1 MMTRFLTLALILA
14 ASVASAL
21 FLRDFLTGSDLN
33 GATLLPLGVASLNLQ
48 YTINT
53 GVNFGLAGEAS
64 TARQLLLSGA
74 ALLICLAVIIWGMR
88 STQKW
93 AAPAAGLFAGGGLA
107 NAYERLAYGGVF
119 DYLNFTTSFF
129 DNPFSFNVADIYI
142 FLGLV
147 LFLLAPRETH
157 DPADGPI
164 QPGAVKALA
173 KTLGNF
179 GLILALLVSCL
190 YVSWQVL
197 SQANFLYDQ
206 IYEHNNLEAHVDK
219 FASVNRNGMESFA
232 LTSKAERVRVF
243 NDIAREINAGGGG
256 LGSITYTPESAD
268 AATTFLIEA
277 ERNHLQDVANLV
289 SSLKPI
295 GAVVASLLIAFYG
308 FCWYYKVSRYQYFW
322 RPPGIFVS
330 LFQIATV
337 AALLVAVT
345 FILGPQ
351 QTFYHL
357 HEWAFSDKSQWH
369 FHFEDSLMTTL
380 MPEIVFA
387 NIAALI
393 GIFTVLTWLA
403 ANFVLRRILT

>member
-1 MMTRFLTLALILA
+1 MTRFLTLVLILA

-21 FLRDFLTGSDLN
+21 FLRNFLTGSDLN
-33 GATLLPLGVASLNLQ
+33 GMTILPLGVASLNLQ

-88 STQKW
+88 TTQKW
-93 AAPAAGLFAGGGLA
+93 AALAAGLFAGGGLA
-107 NAYERLAYGGVF
+107 NAYERLAFGGVF
-119 DYLNFTTSFF
+119 DYLNFNTSFF
-129 DNPFSFNVADIYI
+129 DNPFSFNLADIYI

-173 KTLGNF
+173 KTLRNF
-179 GLILALLVSCL
+179 GLTLALLVSCL

-206 IYEHNNLEAHVDK
+206 IYEHNNLEAHVNE
-219 FASVNRNGMESFA
+219 FAPLNRNDKESFA
-232 LTSKAERVRVF
+232 LTSKTERVQVF
-243 NDIAREINAGGGG
+243 NDIAREINTGGGG
-256 LGSITYTPESAD
+256 LGSITYTPEGAD
-268 AATTFLIEA
+268 AAKPFLVEA
-277 ERNHLQDVANLV
+277 ERDHLQDVANLV

-295 GAVVASLLIAFYG
+295 GAFIASLLIAFYG

-322 RPPGIFVS
+322 RPSGVFVS
-330 LFQIATV
+330 LFQIAAVV
-337 AALLVAVT
+337 ALCVAIT
-345 FILGPQ
+345 FALGPQ
-351 QTFYHL
+351 QTFYLL
-357 HEWAFSDKSQWH
+357 HEWAFSDKAQWY
-369 FHFEDSLMTTL
+369 FFFEDSLMTTL

-387 NIAALI
+387 NIAVLI
-393 GIFTVLTWLA
+393 GTLTIIIWSIVFFLVRKA
-403 ANFVLRRILT
+403 LS

>member
-1 MMTRFLTLALILA
+1 MTRFLTLALILT

-33 GATLLPLGVASLNLQ
+33 GVTLLPLGVASLNLQ

-74 ALLICLAVIIWGMR
+74 ALLICLAVIVWGMR
-88 STQKW
+88 TTQKW
-93 AAPAAGLFAGGGLA
+93 AALAAGLFAGGGLA
-107 NAYERLAYGGVF
+107 NAYERLAFGGVF
-119 DYLNFTTSFF
+119 DYLNFSTSFF
-129 DNPFSFNVADIYI
+129 DNPFSFNLADIYI

-164 QPGAVKALA
+164 QPGTVKALA

-179 GLILALLVSCL
+179 GLTLALLVSCL

-206 IYEHNNLEAHVDK
+206 IYEHNGLEAHVNE
-219 FASVNRNGMESFA
+219 FAPLNRNDKESFA
-232 LTSKAERVRVF
+232 LTSKTERVRVF
-243 NDIAREINAGGGG
+243 SDIAREINTGGGG
-256 LGSITYTPESAD
+256 LGSITYTPEGAD
-268 AATTFLIEA
+268 AATPFLVEA
-277 ERNHLQDVANLV
+277 ERDHLQDVANLV

-295 GAVVASLLIAFYG
+295 GAVIASLLIAFYG

-322 RPPGIFVS
+322 RPSGVFVS
-330 LFQIATV
+330 LFQIAAV
-337 AALLVAVT
+337 AALCVAIT
-345 FILGPQ
+345 FAIGPQ
-351 QTFYHL
+351 QTFYLL
-357 HEWAFSDKSQWH
+357 HEWAFSDKAQWY
-369 FHFEDSLMTTL
+369 FYFEDSLMTTL

-387 NIAALI
+387 NIAALL
-393 GIFTVLTWLA
+393 GILTVVTWLV
-403 ANFVLRRILT
+403 ANFVLRRILA

>member
-1 MMTRFLTLALILA
+1 MTRFLTLALILA

-21 FLRDFLTGSDLN
+21 VLRDLLTGSDLN
-33 GATLLPLGVASLNLQ
+33 GVTLLPLGVASLNLQ

-64 TARQLLLSGA
+64 TARQLLLSGT

-93 AAPAAGLFAGGGLA
+93 AAPAAGLFAGGGIA
-107 NAYERLAYGGVF
+107 NAYERLAFGGVF

-129 DNPFSFNVADIYI
+129 DNPFSFNLADIYI

-179 GLILALLVSCL
+179 GLTLALLVSCL

-206 IYEHNNLEAHVDK
+206 IYEHNNLEAHVK
-219 FASVNRNGMESFA
+219 EFAPQNRNGKDNFA
-232 LTSKAERVRVF
+232 LTTKAERVQVF
-243 NDIAREINAGGGG
+243 SEIAREINTGGGG
-256 LGSITYTPESAD
+256 LGEIAYTPSGSAD
-268 AATTFLIEA
+268 VTKFLIDA
-277 ERNHLQDVANLV
+277 ERDHLQDVADLV
-289 SSLKPI
+289 STLKPI
-295 GAVVASLLIAFYG
+295 GAGIASLLIAFYG
-308 FCWYYKVSRYQYFW
+308 FCWYYKVSRYRYLW
-322 RPPGIFVS
+322 RPPGLFIS
-330 LFQIATV
+330 LLQIASLAILCMV
-337 AALLVAVT
+337 IT
-345 FILGPQ
+345 FALGPQ
-351 QTFYHL
+351 ETFYLL
-357 HEWAFSDKSQWH
+357 HEWAFSDKAQW
-369 FHFEDSLMTTL
+369 FFYFEDSLMTTL
-380 MPEIVFA
+380 MPEVVFA
-387 NIAALI
+387 NIAALL
-393 GIFTVLTWLA
+393 GIATAATWLIS
-403 ANFVLRRILT
+403 NMVLRRVLA

>member
-1 MMTRFLTLALILA
+1 MTRFLTLALILA

-21 FLRDFLTGSDLN
+21 FLRDFLTGSNLN
-33 GATLLPLGVASLNLQ
+33 GVTLLPLGVASLNLQ

-74 ALLICLAVIIWGMR
+74 ALLICLAVIVWGMR

-107 NAYERLAYGGVF
+107 NAYERLAFGGVF

-129 DNPFSFNVADIYI
+129 DNPFSFNLADIYI

-179 GLILALLVSCL
+179 GLTLALLVSCL

-206 IYEHNNLEAHVDK
+206 IYEHNDLEAHVNE
-219 FASVNRNGMESFA
+219 FAPLNRNGKESFA
-232 LTSKAERVRVF
+232 LTTKAERVRVF
-243 NDIAREINAGGGG
+243 NDIARKINAGGGG
-256 LGSITYTPESAD
+256 LGAITYTPEGAG
-268 AATTFLIEA
+268 AATTFLVEA
-277 ERNHLQDVANLV
+277 ERDHLQDVANLV
-289 SSLKPI
+289 SSLKPV
-295 GAVVASLLIAFYG
+295 GAVITSLLIVFYG

-322 RPPGIFVS
+322 RPSGLFVS
-330 LFQIATV
+330 ILQIAAV
-337 AALLVAVT
+337 AALCVAVT
-345 FILGPQ
+345 FALGPQ
-351 QTFYHL
+351 QTFYLL
-357 HEWAFSDKSQWH
+357 HEWAFSDKAQWY
-369 FHFEDSLMTTL
+369 FYFEDSLMTTL

-393 GIFTVLTWLA
+393 GILTVLTWLA
-403 ANFVLRRILT
+403 ANFIVRRILA

>member
-1 MMTRFLTLALILA
+1 MTRFLTLALILV

-33 GATLLPLGVASLNLQ
+33 GVTLLHLGVASLNLQ

-64 TARQLLLSGA
+64 TTRQLLLSGA
-74 ALLICLAVIIWGMR
+74 ALVICLAVIVWGMR
-88 STQKW
+88 TTQKW
-93 AAPAAGLFAGGGLA
+93 AALAAGLFAGGGLA
-107 NAYERLAYGGVF
+107 NAYERLAFGGVF

-129 DNPFSFNVADIYI
+129 DNPFSFNLADIYI

-179 GLILALLVSCL
+179 GLTLALLVSCL

-206 IYEHNNLEAHVDK
+206 IYEHNDLEAHVNE
-219 FASVNRNGMESFA
+219 FAPLNRNGKESFA
-232 LTSKAERVRVF
+232 LTTKAERVRVF

-256 LGSITYTPESAD
+256 LGAINYTPEGAGV
-268 AATTFLIEA
+268 ATTFLVEA
-277 ERNHLQDVANLV
+277 ERDHLQDVANLV
-289 SSLKPI
+289 SSLKPF
-295 GAVVASLLIAFYG
+295 GAIIASLLIAFYG

-322 RPPGIFVS
+322 RPSGLFVS
-330 LFQIATV
+330 ILQIAAV
-337 AALLVAVT
+337 AALCVAVT
-345 FILGPQ
+345 FALGPQ
-351 QTFYHL
+351 QTFYLL
-357 HEWAFSDKSQWH
+357 HEWAFSDKAQWY
-369 FHFEDSLMTTL
+369 FYFEDSLMTTL

-393 GIFTVLTWLA
+393 GILTIMTWLA
-403 ANFVLRRILT
+403 ANFIVRRILA

>member
-1 MMTRFLTLALILA
+1 MTRFLTLALILA

-33 GATLLPLGVASLNLQ
+33 GVTLLPLGVASLNLQ

-74 ALLICLAVIIWGMR
+74 ALLICLAVIVWGMR
-88 STQKW
+88 TTQKW
-93 AAPAAGLFAGGGLA
+93 AALAAGLFAGGGLA
-107 NAYERLAYGGVF
+107 NAYERLAFGGVF
-119 DYLNFTTSFF
+119 DYLNFNTSFF
-129 DNPFSFNVADIYI
+129 DNPFSFNLADIYI

-164 QPGAVKALA
+164 QPGAVMALA

-179 GLILALLVSCL
+179 GLTLALLVTCL

-206 IYEHNNLEAHVDK
+206 IYEHNNLETHVNE
-219 FASVNRNGMESFA
+219 FAPLNRNDKESFA
-232 LTSKAERVRVF
+232 LTSKTERVRVF
-243 NDIAREINAGGGG
+243 SDIAREINTGGGG
-256 LGSITYTPESAD
+256 LGSIAYTPEGTG
-268 AATTFLIEA
+268 AATPFLVEA
-277 ERNHLQDVANLV
+277 ERDHLQDVANLV

-295 GAVVASLLIAFYG
+295 GAVIASLLIAFYG

-322 RPPGIFVS
+322 RPSGIFVS
-330 LFQIATV
+330 LFQIAAV
-337 AALLVAVT
+337 AALCVAIT
-345 FILGPQ
+345 FAIGPQ
-351 QTFYHL
+351 QTFYLL
-357 HEWAFSDKSQWH
+357 HEWAFSDKAQWY
-369 FHFEDSLMTTL
+369 FYFEDSLMTTL
-380 MPEIVFA
+380 MPEVVFA
-387 NIAALI
+387 NIAALL
-393 GIFTVLTWLA
+393 GILTVLTWLV

>member
-1 MMTRFLTLALILA
+1 MTRFLTLALILA

-21 FLRDFLTGSDLN
+21 VLRDFLTGSDLN
-33 GATLLPLGVASLNLQ
+33 GVTLLPLGVAFLNLQ

-64 TARQLLLSGA
+64 TARQLLLSGT
-74 ALLICLAVIIWGMR
+74 ALLICLAVVIWGMR

-107 NAYERLAYGGVF
+107 NAYERLAFGGVF

-129 DNPFSFNVADIYI
+129 DNPFSFNLADIYI

-164 QPGAVKALA
+164 QPGAAKALV

-179 GLILALLVSCL
+179 GLTLALLVSCL

-206 IYEHNNLEAHVDK
+206 IYEHNNLEAHVNE
-219 FASVNRNGMESFA
+219 FAPQNRNGRESFA
-232 LTSKAERVRVF
+232 LTSKDERVRVF
-243 NDIAREINAGGGG
+243 SEVAREINAGGGG
-256 LGSITYTPESAD
+256 LGSISYTPEGAGES
-268 AATTFLIEA
+268 TKFLVEA

-295 GAVVASLLIAFYG
+295 GAAIASLLIAFYG

-322 RPPGIFVS
+322 RPSGIFAS
-330 LFQIATV
+330 LAQIAVVV
-337 AALLVAVT
+337 ALCGAIT
-345 FILGPQ
+345 FGLGAQ
-351 QTFYHL
+351 QTFYLL
-357 HEWAFSDKSQWH
+357 HEWAFSDKAQWF
-369 FHFEDSLMTTL
+369 FHFQDSLMTTL
-380 MPEIVFA
+380 MPEVVFA
-387 NIAALI
+387 NIAVLLGLA
-393 GIFTVLTWLA
+393 TVVTWLA
-403 ANFVLRRILT
+403 SNMILRRLLD

>member
-1 MMTRFLTLALILA
+1 MTRFLTLALILA

-21 FLRDFLTGSDLN
+21 FLRDFLTASDLN
-33 GATLLPLGVASLNLQ
+33 GVTLLPLGVASLNLQ

-74 ALLICLAVIIWGMR
+74 ALLICLAVVIWGMR

-107 NAYERLAYGGVF
+107 NAYERLAFGGVF

-129 DNPFSFNVADIYI
+129 DNPFSFNLADIYI

-179 GLILALLVSCL
+179 GLTLALLVSCL

-206 IYEHNNLEAHVDK
+206 IYEHNDLEAHVNE
-219 FASVNRNGMESFA
+219 FAPLNRNGKESFA
-232 LTSKAERVRVF
+232 LTTKAERVRVF
-243 NDIAREINAGGGG
+243 NDIAHEINAGGGG
-256 LGSITYTPESAD
+256 LGAITYTPEGAGV
-268 AATTFLIEA
+268 ATTFLVEA
-277 ERNHLQDVANLV
+277 ERDHLQDVANLV
-289 SSLKPI
+289 SSLKPV
-295 GAVVASLLIAFYG
+295 GAIIASLLIVFYG

-322 RPPGIFVS
+322 RPSGLFVS
-330 LFQIATV
+330 ILQIAAV
-337 AALLVAVT
+337 AALCVAVT
-345 FILGPQ
+345 FALGPQ
-351 QTFYHL
+351 QTFYLL
-357 HEWAFSDKSQWH
+357 HEWAFSDKAQWY
-369 FHFEDSLMTTL
+369 FYFEDSLMTTL

-393 GIFTVLTWLA
+393 GILTVLIWIA
-403 ANFVLRRILT
+403 ANFIVRRILA

>member
-1 MMTRFLTLALILA
+1 MTRLLTLALILA
-14 ASVASAL
+14 ASIASAL

-33 GATLLPLGVASLNLQ
+33 GVTLLPLGVASLNLQ

-107 NAYERLAYGGVF
+107 NAYERLAFGGVF

-129 DNPFSFNVADIYI
+129 DNPFSFNLADIYI

-179 GLILALLVSCL
+179 GLTLALLVSCL

-206 IYEHNNLEAHVDK
+206 IYEHNDLEAHVNE
-219 FASVNRNGMESFA
+219 FAPLNRNGKESFA
-232 LTSKAERVRVF
+232 LTTKAERVRVF

-256 LGSITYTPESAD
+256 LGAITYTPEGAG
-268 AATTFLIEA
+268 AATTFLVEA
-277 ERNHLQDVANLV
+277 ERDHLQDVANLV
-289 SSLKPI
+289 SSLKPV
-295 GAVVASLLIAFYG
+295 GAVIASLLIIFYG

-322 RPPGIFVS
+322 RPSGIFVS
-330 LFQIATV
+330 LIQIA
-337 AALLVAVT
+337 AVT
-345 FILGPQ
+345 ALCAAITFALGPQ
-351 QTFYHL
+351 QTFYLL
-357 HEWAFSDKSQWH
+357 HEWAFSGKAQWY
-369 FHFEDSLMTTL
+369 FYFEDSLMTTL

-393 GIFTVLTWLA
+393 GVLTVLTWLA
-403 ANFVLRRILT
+403 ANFIVRRILA

>member
-1 MMTRFLTLALILA
+1 MTRFLTLALILA

-33 GATLLPLGVASLNLQ
+33 GVTLLPLGVASLNLQ

-74 ALLICLAVIIWGMR
+74 ALLICLAVIVWGMR
-88 STQKW
+88 TTQKW
-93 AAPAAGLFAGGGLA
+93 AALAAGLFAGGGLA
-107 NAYERLAYGGVF
+107 NAYERLAFGGVF
-119 DYLNFTTSFF
+119 DYLNFSTSFF
-129 DNPFSFNVADIYI
+129 DNPFSFNLADIYI

-179 GLILALLVSCL
+179 GLTLALLVSCL

-206 IYEHNNLEAHVDK
+206 IYEHNNLEAHVNE
-219 FASVNRNGMESFA
+219 FAPLNRNDKESFA
-232 LTSKAERVRVF
+232 LTSKTERVRVF
-243 NDIAREINAGGGG
+243 NDIAREINSGGGG
-256 LGSITYTPESAD
+256 LGSIAYTPEGAG
-268 AATTFLIEA
+268 AATPFLVEA
-277 ERNHLQDVANLV
+277 ERDHLQDVANLV

-295 GAVVASLLIAFYG
+295 GAVIASLLIAFYG

-322 RPPGIFVS
+322 RPSGIFVS
-330 LFQIATV
+330 LFQISAV
-337 AALLVAVT
+337 AALCVAIT
-345 FILGPQ
+345 FALGPQ
-351 QTFYHL
+351 QTFYLL
-357 HEWAFSDKSQWH
+357 HEWAFSDKAQWY
-369 FHFEDSLMTTL
+369 FYFEDSLMTTL

-387 NIAALI
+387 NIAALL
-393 GIFTVLTWLA
+393 GILTVLTWLV
-403 ANFVLRRILT
+403 ANFVLRRILA

>member
-1 MMTRFLTLALILA
+1 MTRFLTLALILA

-33 GATLLPLGVASLNLQ
+33 GVTLLPLGVASLNLQ

-74 ALLICLAVIIWGMR
+74 ALLICLAVVIWGMR

-107 NAYERLAYGGVF
+107 NAYERLAFGGVF

-129 DNPFSFNVADIYI
+129 DNPFSFNLADIYI

-179 GLILALLVSCL
+179 GLTLALLVSCL

-206 IYEHNNLEAHVDK
+206 IYEHNDLEAHVNE
-219 FASVNRNGMESFA
+219 FAPLNRSGKESFA
-232 LTSKAERVRVF
+232 LTTKAERVRVF

-256 LGSITYTPESAD
+256 LGAITYTPEGAGAS
-268 AATTFLIEA
+268 TTFLIEA
-277 ERNHLQDVANLV
+277 ERDHLQDVANLV
-289 SSLKPI
+289 SSLKPV
-295 GAVVASLLIAFYG
+295 GAVIASLLIAFYG

-322 RPPGIFVS
+322 RPSGLFVS
-330 LFQIATV
+330 ILQIAAV
-337 AALLVAVT
+337 AALCVAIT
-345 FILGPQ
+345 FALGPQ
-351 QTFYHL
+351 QTFYLL
-357 HEWAFSDKSQWH
+357 HEWAFSDKAQWY
-369 FHFEDSLMTTL
+369 FYFEDSLMTTL

-393 GIFTVLTWLA
+393 GILTVLTWLV
-403 ANFVLRRILT
+403 ANFVLRRILA

>member
-1 MMTRFLTLALILA
+1 MTRFLTLALILV

-33 GATLLPLGVASLNLQ
+33 GVTLLPLGVASLNLQ

-64 TARQLLLSGA
+64 TTRQLLLSGA
-74 ALLICLAVIIWGMR
+74 ALVICLAVIVWGMR
-88 STQKW
+88 TTQKW
-93 AAPAAGLFAGGGLA
+93 AALAAGLFAGGGLA
-107 NAYERLAYGGVF
+107 NAYERLAFGGVF
-119 DYLNFTTSFF
+119 DYLNFSTSFF
-129 DNPFSFNVADIYI
+129 DNPFSFNLADIYI

-164 QPGAVKALA
+164 QPGAFKALA

-179 GLILALLVSCL
+179 GLTLALLVSCL

-206 IYEHNNLEAHVDK
+206 IYEHNNLEAHVNE
-219 FASVNRNGMESFA
+219 FAPLNRNDKESFA
-232 LTSKAERVRVF
+232 LTSKTERIRVF
-243 NDIAREINAGGGG
+243 NDIAREINSGGGG
-256 LGSITYTPESAD
+256 LGSIAYTPEGAG
-268 AATTFLIEA
+268 AATPFLVQA
-277 ERNHLQDVANLV
+277 ERDHLQDVANLV

-295 GAVVASLLIAFYG
+295 GAVIASLLIAFYG

-322 RPPGIFVS
+322 RPSGIFIS
-330 LFQIATV
+330 LFQISA
-337 AALLVAVT
+337 VAVLCVAIT
-345 FILGPQ
+345 FALGPQ
-351 QTFYHL
+351 QTFYLL
-357 HEWAFSDKSQWH
+357 HDWAFSDKAQWY
-369 FHFEDSLMTTL
+369 FYFEDSLMTTL

-393 GIFTVLTWLA
+393 GILTILTWLV
-403 ANFVLRRILT
+403 ANFVLRRILA

>member
-1 MMTRFLTLALILA
+1 MTRFLTLVLILA

-33 GATLLPLGVASLNLQ
+33 GVTLLPLGVASLNLQ

-64 TARQLLLSGA
+64 TGRQLLLSGA
-74 ALLICLAVIIWGMR
+74 AALICLAVIIWGMR
-88 STQKW
+88 TTQKW

-107 NAYERLAYGGVF
+107 NAYERLAFDGVF
-119 DYLNFTTSFF
+119 DYLNFSTSFF
-129 DNPFSFNVADIYI
+129 DNPFSFNLADIYI

-164 QPGAVKALA
+164 QPGALKALA

-179 GLILALLVSCL
+179 GLTLALLVSCL

-206 IYEHNNLEAHVDK
+206 IYEHNDLEAHVNE
-219 FASVNRNGMESFA
+219 FAPLNRSGKESFA
-232 LTSKAERVRVF
+232 LTTKAERVRVF
-243 NDIAREINAGGGG
+243 NDIAREINNGGDG
-256 LGSITYTPESAD
+256 LGSIAYTPEGAGE
-268 AATTFLIEA
+268 TTKFLIEA
-277 ERNHLQDVANLV
+277 EHDHLQDVANLV

-295 GAVVASLLIAFYG
+295 GAVIASLLIAFYG

-322 RPPGIFVS
+322 RPSGFFVS
-330 LFQIATV
+330 ILQIAAV
-337 AALLVAVT
+337 AALCVAVT
-345 FILGPQ
+345 VAIGPQ
-351 QTFYHL
+351 QTFYLL
-357 HEWAFSDKSQWH
+357 HEWAFSDKAQWY
-369 FHFEDSLMTTL
+369 FYFEDSLMTTL

-393 GIFTVLTWLA
+393 GIFTVLTWLV
-403 ANFVLRRILT
+403 ANFVLRRILA

>member
-1 MMTRFLTLALILA
+1 MTRFLTLALILV

-33 GATLLPLGVASLNLQ
+33 GVTLLPLGVASLNLQ

-64 TARQLLLSGA
+64 TTRQLLLSGA
-74 ALLICLAVIIWGMR
+74 ALLVCLAVIVWGMR
-88 STQKW
+88 TTQKW
-93 AAPAAGLFAGGGLA
+93 AALAAGLFAGGGLA
-107 NAYERLAYGGVF
+107 NAYERLAFGGVF
-119 DYLNFTTSFF
+119 DYLNFSTSFF
-129 DNPFSFNVADIYI
+129 DNPFSFNLADIYI

-179 GLILALLVSCL
+179 GLTLALLVSCL

-206 IYEHNNLEAHVDK
+206 IYEHNNLEAHVNE
-219 FASVNRNGMESFA
+219 FAPLNRNDKESFA
-232 LTSKAERVRVF
+232 LTSKTERVRVF

-256 LGSITYTPESAD
+256 LGSITYTPEGAD
-268 AATTFLIEA
+268 AATPFLIEA
-277 ERNHLQDVANLV
+277 ERDHLQDVANLV

-295 GAVVASLLIAFYG
+295 GAVLASLLIAFYG

-322 RPPGIFVS
+322 RPSGVFVS
-330 LFQIATV
+330 LFQIAAV
-337 AALLVAVT
+337 AALCVAIT
-345 FILGPQ
+345 FAIGPQ
-351 QTFYHL
+351 QTFYLL
-357 HEWAFSDKSQWH
+357 HEWAFSDKAQWY
-369 FHFEDSLMTTL
+369 FYFEDSLMTTL

-387 NIAALI
+387 NIAALL
-393 GIFTVLTWLA
+393 GILTVLTWLV
-403 ANFVLRRILT
+403 ANFVLRRILA